1 MSIYINNDNNSD
13 NKITIIILTIIITTT
28 TTTTTTTTDEELH
41 QAPSSRGTALIAKRS
56 PVVAASFEERQN
68 IYRVKAQES
77 HLNSL
82 KQQQLQGRCM

>member
-28 TTTTTTTTDEELH
+28 TTTTTDEELH
-41 QAPSSRGTALIAKRS
+41 QAPTSRGTALIAKRS